1 MDQQTGT
8 DQNENQTETDRRQW
22 GLSAAM
28 NTVNAPTA
36 KCGLKPGTFP
46 VSPGSQACLS
56 PHTAPHHGSTPRQ
69 PPPPFPSARG
79 SPPRQHFQLSFT
91 RQNTKRSWV
100 RVTLTGWG
108 GGDGRG
114 DWEAPPNSKIYPPPS
129 FQESPINTH
138 PHRER
143 RESGRVSSCPSLTT
157 VTPPPTKSGVGYLS
171 KNRYLDRLQYTGS

>member
-28 NTVNAPTA
+28 NTAKAPTA
-36 KCGLKPGTFP
+36 KCGLKTGTFP

-56 PHTAPHHGSTPRQ
+56 PHTAPPHGSTPRQ
-69 PPPPFPSARG
+69 PPPPLPSARG

-108 GGDGRG
+108 GGRVGETEKPLQTRK
-114 DWEAPPNSKIYPPPS
+114 S
-129 FQESPINTH
+129 TLH
-138 PHRER
+138 PHFKSLQSIPTLTV
-143 RESGRVSSCPSLTT
+143 SGGNQDGFPLVLLP
-157 VTPPPTKSGVGYLS
+157 
-171 KNRYLDRLQYTGS
+171 